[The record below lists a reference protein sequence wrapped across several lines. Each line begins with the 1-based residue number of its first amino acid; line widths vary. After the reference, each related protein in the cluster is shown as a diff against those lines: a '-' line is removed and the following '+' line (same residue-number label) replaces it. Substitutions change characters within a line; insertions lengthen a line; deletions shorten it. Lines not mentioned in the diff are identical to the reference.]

1 MAWMWGGVL
10 VVIGGFWWVLI
21 GSDEFWWGVFF
32 EGLPT
37 KTHQPLLQPVIL
49 SKAKDLW
56 DSTTLITT
64 REILHCVQNDKRNPQ
79 ESTRTQK
86 NSHETHKRD

>member
-1 MAWMWGGVL
+1 MG
-10 VVIGGFWWVLI
+10 WVLI

-56 DSTTLITT
+56 DSTAATPTERFFTAFRMTKEAHKNSKEL
-64 REILHCVQNDKRNPQ
+64 
-79 ESTRTQK
+79 TRTQK
-86 NSHETHKRD
+86 RD